1 MKLLKW
7 LSISDRF
14 IKTYLDARL
23 APLGIN
29 SSQHMYLIKICDNPG
44 ILRDSLTETFYVHP
58 SNIVRMVT
66 ALERNGLL
74 TKRPYEKDMRT
85 CRLYPTEKALAI
97 YDQVQAICRDAETLL
112 MKSLD
117 KEEQAAFAEM
127 LHRCGQT
134 VAAELGMEREGDV
147 FDE

>member
-14 IKTYLDARL
+14 AKSYLDARF

-29 SSQHMYLIKICDNPG
+29 SSQHMYLIKICDEPG

-58 SNIVRMVT
+58 SNIVRMVS
-66 ALERNGLL
+66 ALERNGFL
-74 TKRPYEKDMRT
+74 TKRPYEKDKRT
-85 CRLYPTEKALAI
+85 CRLYPTGKALAI

-112 MKSLD
+112 LQSLD
-117 KEEQAAFAEM
+117 PDERELFHAM
-127 LHRCGQT
+127 LYRCGRSI
-134 VAAELGMEREGDV
+134 AAELGMEREGDV